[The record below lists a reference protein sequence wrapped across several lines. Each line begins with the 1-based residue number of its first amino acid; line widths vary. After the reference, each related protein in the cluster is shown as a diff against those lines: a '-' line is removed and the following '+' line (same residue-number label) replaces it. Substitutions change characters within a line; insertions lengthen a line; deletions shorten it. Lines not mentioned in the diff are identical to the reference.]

1 MGTCSP
7 SCLSVDKVDKK
18 TPFREEGQ
26 HRPPPEIAPGKGAI
40 FFCQRFSAK
49 AAKDWRNKAPPAPAA
64 YNVLDL
70 DVHPDLVR

>member
-40 FFCQRFSAK
+40 FF
-49 AAKDWRNKAPPAPAA
+49 AKDFPQKLRKIGAIKHLRHRRHIM
-64 YNVLDL
+64 Y
-70 DVHPDLVR
+70 